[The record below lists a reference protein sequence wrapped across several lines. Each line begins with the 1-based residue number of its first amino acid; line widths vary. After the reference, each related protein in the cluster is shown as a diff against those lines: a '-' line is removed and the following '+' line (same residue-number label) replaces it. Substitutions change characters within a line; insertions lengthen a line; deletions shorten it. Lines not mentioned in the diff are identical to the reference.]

1 MSTAAASLSH
11 SSIVAASG
19 GSFLLES
26 RTPEEVFIPEDLTPD
41 QRQIAETASRFA
53 REQLLPAAAK
63 IEAKEPGVMRSLLR
77 EAADLGFTSVDIP
90 EEYGGLGLDKTT
102 SAVVSDQTALVASFS
117 TAFGAHSGI
126 GTLPLV
132 WYGTEEQKQRYLP
145 RLASLELAAAY
156 ALSEATSGSDAMRI
170 RTSAILSVD
179 GQHYTLNG
187 EKMWIT
193 NAGFADLFTVFAKVV
208 EANPEGSKSESGKSE
223 TGKPG
228 EGKFSAFLVE
238 RNTPGLTI
246 GKEEHKLGIRG
257 SSTCALIFSDCKIP
271 ATNLLGEVG
280 KGHHIA
286 FNILNMGRFKLGV
299 ACVGGARYALELGLR
314 YAKER
319 VAFGKPIAE
328 FGLIQRK
335 IAQSATRLYV
345 TESMAYRTIGMI
357 DAALAKLEETG
368 DKSPRETQKRIEE
381 YAVECS
387 ILKVFGSEMLNLVS
401 DELVQIMGGYG
412 YVEDYPAERIYRD
425 ARINRI
431 FEGTNEI
438 NRLIITGWLMKRA
451 TTGQLPLLPAIKQLM
466 DELTQPPTFAEPDSG
481 EPGYNEILGR
491 ETKILATLRKIFLL
505 AAGAASQRY
514 MAALQEEQ
522 EIMADLADCITAI
535 FALESALLRAQKLAR
550 SQTRSPLVPIAQSM
564 TAAFADES
572 LATVEQAARRVLA
585 ASSEGDALAMQLTIL
600 RRFSRQTPADSA
612 AINRSIAAHFINLGR
627 YRL

>member
-1 MSTAAASLSH
+1 MCPATADSEK
-11 SSIVAASG
+11 SSIVPALG
-19 GSFLLES
+19 GSFLLED
-26 RTPEEVFIPEDLTPD
+26 RTPEEIFTPEDLTPD
-41 QRQIAETASRFA
+41 QRQIAETAARFA
-53 REQLLPAAAK
+53 REHLLPAVAK
-63 IEAKEPGVMRSLLR
+63 IEAKEPGVMLGLLR
-77 EAADLGFTSVDIP
+77 EAADLGFTAVDIP

-102 SAVVSDQTALVASFS
+102 SAVVADQTAVVASFS

-126 GTLPLV
+126 GTLPLI

-145 RLASLELAAAY
+145 RLATAELVGAY

-170 RTSAILSVD
+170 RTSATLSED
-179 GQHYTLNG
+179 GQHYILNG

-208 EANPEGSKSESGKSE
+208 EANPEGAKSESAKSE
-223 TGKPG
+223 TGNSGTGKPS

-238 RNTPGLTI
+238 RSTPGLTI

-271 ATNLLGEVG
+271 AANLLGEVG

-299 ACVGGARYALELGLR
+299 ACIGGARYALELAIR

-319 VAFGKPIAE
+319 MAFGKPIAE

-335 IAQSATRLYV
+335 IAQCATRLYV

-357 DAALAKLEETG
+357 DAALAKLEEAG
-368 DKSPRETQKRIEE
+368 NASPRETQKRIEE

-438 NRLIITGWLMKRA
+438 NRLIITGWLMRRA

-481 EPGYNEILGR
+481 EAFER
-491 ETKILATLRKIFLL
+491 ETKILTTLRKIFLL
-505 AAGAASQRY
+505 ASGAASQRY

-522 EIMADLADCITAI
+522 EIMADLADCIAAI
-535 FALESALLRAQKLAR
+535 FALESALLRSRKLAQSR
-550 SQTRSPLVPIAQSM
+550 VSASAIAAEKM
-564 TAAFADES
+564 TSAFADES

-600 RRFSRQTPADSA
+600 RRFARQTPADSA
-612 AINRSIAAHFINLGR
+612 ALHRSIAAHFTDLGR

>member
-1 MSTAAASLSH
+1 MSSTAAEVEK

-26 RTPEEVFIPEDLTPD
+26 RTPEEIFTPEDLTPD
-41 QRQIAETASRFA
+41 QRQIAETAARFA
-53 REQLLPAAAK
+53 REQLLPAVAK
-63 IEAKEPGVMRSLLR
+63 IEAKEPGVVRDLLR
-77 EAADLGFTSVDIP
+77 QAADLGFTAVDVP

-102 SAVVSDQTALVASFS
+102 SAVVADQTSVVASFS
-117 TAFGAHSGI
+117 TAFGAHGGI

-145 RLASLELAAAY
+145 RLVSLELAGAY

-170 RTSAILSVD
+170 RTSAVLSED
-179 GQHYTLNG
+179 AQHYTLNG

-193 NAGFADLFTVFAKVV
+193 NAGFADLFTVFAKVI
-208 EANPEGSKSESGKSE
+208 GGKSE
-223 TGKPG
+223 DGKPA

-238 RNTPGLTI
+238 RNTPGFTI

-271 ATNLLGEVG
+271 AANLLGEVG

-299 ACVGGARYALELGLR
+299 ACIGGARYTLELAIR

-328 FGLIQRK
+328 FGLIQQK

-345 TESMAYRTIGMI
+345 TESMAYRTAGMI
-357 DAALAKLEETG
+357 DAALAALEASG
-368 DKSPRETQKRIEE
+368 NSSPRETQKRIEE

-387 ILKVFGSEMLNLVS
+387 ILKVFGSEMLSLVS

-466 DELTQPPTFAEPDSG
+466 DELTQPPAFAEPNSG
-481 EPGYNEILGR
+481 EPFEQ
-491 ETKILATLRKIFLL
+491 ETKILAALRKIFLL
-505 AAGAASQRY
+505 AAGAASQRF
-514 MAALQEEQ
+514 MAALQDEQ
-522 EIMADLADCITAI
+522 EVMAGLADCIMAI
-535 FALESALLRAQKLAR
+535 FALESALLRAQKLTT
-550 SQTRSPLVPIAQSM
+550 TRASMAAAAQNM
-564 TAAFADES
+564 TSVFADES
-572 LATVEQAARRVLA
+572 LATVELAARRILA

-600 RRFSRQTPADSA
+600 RRFARQTPSNASA
-612 AINRSIAAHFINLGR
+612 LNRTIASYFYNSGR